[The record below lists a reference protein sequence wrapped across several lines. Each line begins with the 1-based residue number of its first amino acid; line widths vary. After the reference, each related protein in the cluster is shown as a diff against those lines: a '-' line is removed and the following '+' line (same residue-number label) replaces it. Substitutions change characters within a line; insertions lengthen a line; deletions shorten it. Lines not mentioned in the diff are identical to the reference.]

1 MQTMMIHR
9 LRSGRLGCVVALVGL
24 GAFLTGCDPSGTG
37 TAGKGGVET
46 QASRVTARSQW
57 KASGNVV
64 DAAKAIDGSL
74 GTRAVSRQLQ
84 EDPQITI
91 DLGLKCLFNMVVIEH
106 GQDEHGY
113 ARRVAV
119 STSRDGK
126 NFTHRHSAPGN
137 RRVTHVAIITP
148 VLARYVRISAVGK
161 GSRPWSLAEIRI
173 Q

>member
-1 MQTMMIHR
+1 M
-9 LRSGRLGCVVALVGL
+9 LLWGCNGP
-24 GAFLTGCDPSGTG
+24 GAGTVGTG
-37 TAGKGGVET
+37 RVET
-46 QASRVTARSQW
+46 QAARVTARKQW

-64 DAAKAIDGSL
+64 DAAKAIDGRDS
-74 GTRAVSRQLQ
+74 TRAVSRQLQ

-91 DLGLKCLFNMVVIEH
+91 DLSQLCFFNMITIEH
-106 GQDEHGY
+106 GSDEHGY

-126 NFTHRHSAPGN
+126 QFTHRHSAPGN
-137 RRVTHVAIITP
+137 RRVTYVALIAP